1 MTFPRM
7 DTPTEPGTQR
17 PDARSHTV
25 AGRYLASPI
34 RAQTVDRG
42 NDRLGIASLRVMLKV
57 MGITLRNL
65 SEFGTRRTDL
75 DLVLVEG

>member
-1 MTFPRM
+1 
-7 DTPTEPGTQR
+7 
-17 PDARSHTV
+17 
-25 AGRYLASPI
+25 
-34 RAQTVDRG
+34 
-42 NDRLGIASLRVMLKV
+42 MLKV